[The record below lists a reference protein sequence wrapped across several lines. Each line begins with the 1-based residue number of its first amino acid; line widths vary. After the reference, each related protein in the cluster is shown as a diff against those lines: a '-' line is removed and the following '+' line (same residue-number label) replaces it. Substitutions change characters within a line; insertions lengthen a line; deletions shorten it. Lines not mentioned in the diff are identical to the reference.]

1 MTSCEEYTK
10 IKAMII
16 RANKDNIKTPYL
28 IIDDTIMATNE
39 KAANV
44 LADFLDYFNYS
55 SCTGYYD
62 TEEDARNG
70 EVSEVTGLWY
80 IDV

>member
-1 MTSCEEYTK
+1 MAHSEEYSK
-10 IKAMII
+10 IKEMII
-16 RANKDNIKTPYL
+16 RANKDDIETPFL
-28 IIDDTIMATNE
+28 VIDDMIMATNE

-44 LADFLDYFNYS
+44 LADFLDYFGYQ

-62 TEEDARNG
+62 PEEDVRNG

-80 IDV
+80 IDI

>member
-16 RANKDNIKTPYL
+16 
-28 IIDDTIMATNE
+28 
-39 KAANV
+39 
-44 LADFLDYFNYS
+44 YS
-55 SCTGYYD
+55 SCTGYYNP
-62 TEEDARNG
+62 EEDIRNG